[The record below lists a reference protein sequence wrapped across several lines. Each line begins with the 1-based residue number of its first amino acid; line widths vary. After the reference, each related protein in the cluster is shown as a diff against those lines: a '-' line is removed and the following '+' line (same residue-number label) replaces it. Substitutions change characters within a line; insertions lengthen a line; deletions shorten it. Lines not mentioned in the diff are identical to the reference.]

1 MLSSM
6 RGKEMKSDNLYPLAN
21 WHLLVR
27 IKYAYQ
33 QRLYAKL
40 QALVTCEMEH
50 ASCSEPLPYYKHIAR

>member
-1 MLSSM
+1 
-6 RGKEMKSDNLYPLAN
+6 MKSDNLYPLAN